1 MGEGEEGVPSSF
13 PSPVAPIA
21 SKRFCLRCT
30 RRWGVAAETEDEMGS
45 PGKVGVKN
53 TPYLHCHSTGPAW
66 LGRGAKMPP
75 PPRSNRNFQTMS
87 LMGQV
92 PLSWCLG
99 LVVDAGLLLV
109 GIHHCNL
116 V

>member
-75 PPRSNRNFQTMS
+75 PSIQ
-87 LMGQV
+87 QE
-92 PLSWCLG
+92 LSDHEFNGSGPFELVLG
-99 LVVDAGLLLV
+99 LGSGCRPFASWYPPL
-109 GIHHCNL
+109 
-116 V
+116 